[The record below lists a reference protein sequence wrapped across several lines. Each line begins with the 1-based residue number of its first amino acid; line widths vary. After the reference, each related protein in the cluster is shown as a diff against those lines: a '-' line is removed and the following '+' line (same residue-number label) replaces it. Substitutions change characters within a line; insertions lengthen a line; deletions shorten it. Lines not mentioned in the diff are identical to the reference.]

1 MQKTWHRRIQ
11 SLGRKDPL
19 EQEIPIKC
27 TILALIKIPWIG
39 KLGSL
44 QSMRSQRVRQDWAP
58 EQTSINQ
65 AIHWNG
71 KQCKRSILRN
81 SVKDKWQLVTVPQIL
96 HWENKEFCKPYICIY
111 LLDHVAY
118 EILIPWPWIKSM
130 LAAVKLLNP
139 ILWTVRE
146 FPKIILKIKKN
157 TLF

>member
-1 MQKTWHRRIQ
+1 MQKTRHRGIQ
-11 SLGRKDPL
+11 SLGQKDPL
-19 EQEIPIKC
+19 KQEITTQC
-27 TILALIKIPWIG
+27 TILAWKKLHRQKILVGYSPWDH
-39 KLGSL
+39 
-44 QSMRSQRVRQDWAP
+44 RVRQDWAP
-58 EQTSINQ
+58 EQTSIKQ
-65 AIHWNG
+65 AIHWKG